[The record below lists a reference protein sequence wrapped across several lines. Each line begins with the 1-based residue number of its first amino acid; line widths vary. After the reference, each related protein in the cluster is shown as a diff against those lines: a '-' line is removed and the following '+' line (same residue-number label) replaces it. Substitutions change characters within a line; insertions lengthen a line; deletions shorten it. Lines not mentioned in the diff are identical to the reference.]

1 MPAAAP
7 VGASELEPSE
17 GGGVDVDD
25 AVEGEEPDSEDR
37 IDGRAAVGDPALAE
51 DSSVVEA
58 ATAPVESEADVT
70 GVVEPIDPTAET
82 MASRLRTIAAISPSL
97 PLLLSPSKNS
107 AQASSLLTSTSRA
120 FCVSAS
126 GSVESASVS

>member
-7 VGASELEPSE
+7 AGASGLDPSE
-17 GGGVDVDD
+17 GGGVDVKGAD
-25 AVEGEEPDSEDR
+25 EGEELDSEDK
-37 IDGRAAVGDPALAE
+37 IDGRAVAVDAGLAE
-51 DSSVVEA
+51 DSGVVDA

-70 GVVEPIDPTAET
+70 GVEEAIDPTAET